1 MDGYPILLQT
11 RDRDVE
17 RAVNQAVA
25 DSTAASSVGVC
36 RDHEAL
42 AARLG
47 TDPAPVVL
55 VDVDGDERTA
65 LGRLETLSLRHTA
78 TRFVVICRRLE
89 SELLLAAMQAGAR
102 NCLARSGLAL
112 ELPALLDRFGRDVV
126 LAPASGRMVTVL
138 SARGGCGG
146 TTIAVN
152 LAAELHLAS
161 GHTTLLLDM
170 DAHYGAVAAYLGV
183 EGQFGLGDVLA
194 ADGVIDGQLVS
205 STASVFNEGLH
216 VLLSPAS
223 VNFAEPASF
232 RFDRLE
238 PVLSACR
245 RAYHDVVIDAPRVP
259 MDVAADLAEAS
270 ALTLIVFELTVIDV
284 RTTRRMV
291 QALLDRQAEPG
302 RILAVA
308 NRCRKRVPTLTLDD
322 ARDALEG
329 TEVYPV
335 SNDFAGAVK
344 AMNLGRPLHEVAPRS
359 ALRQDLCRLVDRLPE
374 PSSPSTPQPS

>member
-1 MDGYPILLQT
+1 MDGFPLLLQT
-11 RDRDVE
+11 HDRDVE
-17 RAVNQAVA
+17 RAVSQAV
-25 DSTAASSVGVC
+25 TASNAAAHVAVC

-42 AARLG
+42 AARLAA
-47 TDPAPVVL
+47 DPAPVVL
-55 VDVDGDERTA
+55 VDVDPDPRAA
-65 LGRLETLSLRHTA
+65 LGRLEMLTARHA
-78 TRFVVICRRLE
+78 GTRFVVICRQLE
-89 SELLLAAMQAGAR
+89 SDLLLAAMQAGAR
-102 NCLARSGLAL
+102 HCLPRTALAA
-112 ELPALLDRFGRDVV
+112 ELPALLDRFGRDVAV
-126 LAPASGRMVTVL
+126 MPATGRLVTVL

-161 GHTTLLLDM
+161 QRTTLLVDM

-216 VLLSPAS
+216 VLLSPAT
-223 VNFAEPASF
+223 VNFSEPGAF
-232 RFDRLE
+232 RFERLE

-245 RAYHDVVIDAPRVP
+245 RAYHDVVVDAPRVP
-259 MDVAADLAEAS
+259 MDVAADLTDAGV
-270 ALTLIVFELTVIDV
+270 LTLIVFELTVIDV

-291 QALLDRQAEPG
+291 QALLDRQVDPA

-322 ARDALEG
+322 AREALEG

-359 ALRQDLCRLVDRLPE
+359 ALRQDLRRLLDRLPAATP
-374 PSSPSTPQPS
+374 PSAPLPS